1 MFRLFVVLLS
11 FSNSL
16 AREANVSG
24 PTKCLFLNDEPRMVR
39 PTLIDLNPVEL
50 KYYAFMISLNRCTG
64 RCNALSSKFCVSC
77 PK

>member
-16 AREANVSG
+16 ARETNVSG

-64 RCNALSSKFCVSC
+64 RCNALSSKFCVPC